1 MVWKEP
7 GKDKDP
13 WDDGGQASPD
23 LEKLVAGLQKRFRS
37 LLSRR
42 RNRRIRGVTYLWLI
56 PLLLAAWLISGLY
69 VVAPGDR
76 GVDLILGRYQAMTL
90 PGLHWHVPWPLG
102 SRQILADFDQGAD
115 YVRGYNTLLTAD
127 GDAVTAEV
135 VVHYRIIDPPT
146 YLYATASTGG
156 GSAAVEVLG
165 NLSDA
170 AVSEAVAAVPMSELF
185 GRGVDAVESDVRARL
200 VDTLKSR
207 DTGLEV
213 TQVELRKVSMPGPV
227 AAAYAG
233 VRQAELEAQKQADE
247 ARAYAADVLPRA
259 RGEADS
265 RVDAARAYAETVVV
279 HAQGDVVGF
288 KDVLAA
294 YQRAPEVTRE
304 SLTLS
309 TFEEIL
315 SHVQRVVLV
324 AKDGH
329 VTLSLDKPA
338 STATKPEVGKAP
350 TPKPAPAKNPGGGP
364 P

>member
-37 LLSRR
+37 LLNSR
-42 RNRRIRGVTYLWLI
+42 RNRNIRGVTYLWLI

-69 VVAPGDR
+69 VVEPGAR
-76 GVDLILGRYQAMTL
+76 GVNLLLGRYQATTL
-90 PGLHWHVPWPLG
+90 PGLHWHVPWPVG
-102 SRQILADFDQGAD
+102 ARQILGGFDQGAD

-127 GDAVTAEV
+127 GDVVAAEV
-135 VVHYRIIDPPT
+135 VVHYRIVDLPT
-146 YLYATASTGG
+146 YLYATSSVGG

-170 AVSEAVAAVPMSELF
+170 AVSEAVAVVPMSELF
-185 GRGVDAVESDVRARL
+185 GRGVDAVESGVRERL
-200 VDTLKSR
+200 MDALKSR

-227 AAAYAG
+227 AAAYSG
-233 VRQAELEAQKQADE
+233 VTQAELETQKQADE

-259 RGEADS
+259 RSEADS
-265 RVDAARAYAETVVV
+265 RVDDARAYAATVVTR
-279 HAQGDVVGF
+279 AQGDVAGF

-294 YQRAPEVTRE
+294 YQRAPRVTRE

-315 SHVQRVVLV
+315 SHVQRVVLI

-338 STATKPEVGKAP
+338 S
-350 TPKPAPAKNPGGGP
+350 APAKPEAGKSAAPKLAPPQNPGGRP